1 MNHRKVL
8 ALAAATVA
16 AALAPSAAALAAGA
30 PKVTV
35 RIEGKTRTLL
45 GTKLVQTHT
54 GSITKGGAPKGACPA
69 TSAAGALDVAT
80 HHSWGAKFDTSFNDY
95 ELTSVLGETW
105 SFTSPNFWSEWINNR
120 FASTGICG
128 SKLHAGD
135 RVLFAAIPSKGAP
148 EEPLGLSGPAKP
160 KFGHQFELKVVA
172 FTANGVAKPLAGAHV
187 HGSGVDATSNS
198 SGIVRITPNGTGRLT
213 FRADKP
219 GFIRAPAL
227 RVKVS

>member
-1 MNHRKVL
+1 MNHRKVI

-16 AALAPSAAALAAGA
+16 AALAPTTAALAAGA

-95 ELTSVLGETW
+95 ELTSILGETW

-120 FASTGICG
+120 FASDRNLRDRSCTT
-128 SKLHAGD
+128 GD
-135 RVLFAAIPSKGAP
+135 RVLFAVIPSKGAP

-160 KFGHQFELKVVA
+160 KFGHPFELKVVA
-172 FTANGVAKPLAGAHV
+172 FKGNGVGKPLAGAHV
-187 HGSGVDATSNS
+187 HGSGVNATTNS
-198 SGIVRITPNGTGRLT
+198 RGIVRITPNGSRPQG
-213 FRADKP
+213 P
-219 GFIRAPAL
+219 GPAC
-227 RVKVS
+227 